1 MSPNKNFK
9 IKDHLLPLPSPKL
22 TKVWNMS
29 LEIATEVKG
38 LPVSNYVQIMSWPSA
53 CLCQKLSI
61 KWPATKSLASRN
73 TSLAGRQSP
82 QVDKAVGGA
91 TKRPASANTSLAEQ
105 KSPRVGEAVGGA
117 TKRLASANMS
127 LAERRSPRVGETV
140 GRATMR
146 PASANTSLAERQSPP
161 SRRCSR

>member
-61 KWPATKSLASRN
+61 KWPATKSPASGN
-73 TSLAGRQSP
+73 TSLAGWR
-82 QVDKAVGGA
+82 
-91 TKRPASANTSLAEQ
+91 SL
-105 KSPRVGEAVGGA
+105 
-117 TKRLASANMS
+117 
-127 LAERRSPRVGETV
+127 
-140 GRATMR
+140 
-146 PASANTSLAERQSPP
+146 
-161 SRRCSR
+161 